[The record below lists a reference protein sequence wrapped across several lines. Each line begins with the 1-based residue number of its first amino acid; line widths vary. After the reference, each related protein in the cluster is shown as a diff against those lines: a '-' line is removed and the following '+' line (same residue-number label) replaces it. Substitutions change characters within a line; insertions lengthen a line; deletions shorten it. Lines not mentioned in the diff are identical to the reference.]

1 MLVGVLKRN
10 YLSLIYLIT
19 LSLEKEIYYCVR
31 NLEFCDPK
39 ICTNPGKKRMS
50 YKCHYLTLSPWHIQS
65 RILHSLINNGL
76 YMNKLLNMKVFL
88 SFSLPGVSYTG
99 VSIK

>member
-10 YLSLIYLIT
+10 YLSLIYTFLKVSILLIYLIT

-39 ICTNPGKKRMS
+39 ICTNPVKKRMS
-50 YKCHYLTLSPWHIQS
+50 YKCHYLTLTPWHIQS
-65 RILHSLINNGL
+65 RILHSLINNR
-76 YMNKLLNMKVFL
+76 L
-88 SFSLPGVSYTG
+88 SLKYE
-99 VSIK
+99 

>member
-10 YLSLIYLIT
+10 YLSLIYTFLKVSILLIYLIT

-50 YKCHYLTLSPWHIQS
+50 YKCRYLTLTPWHIQS

-76 YMNKLLNMKVFL
+76 
-88 SFSLPGVSYTG
+88 SLKYE
-99 VSIK
+99 

>member
-39 ICTNPGKKRMS
+39 ICTNPGKNRMS
-50 YKCHYLTLSPWHIQS
+50 YKCHYLTLTPWHIQS

-76 YMNKLLNMKVFL
+76 
-88 SFSLPGVSYTG
+88 SLKYE
-99 VSIK
+99 